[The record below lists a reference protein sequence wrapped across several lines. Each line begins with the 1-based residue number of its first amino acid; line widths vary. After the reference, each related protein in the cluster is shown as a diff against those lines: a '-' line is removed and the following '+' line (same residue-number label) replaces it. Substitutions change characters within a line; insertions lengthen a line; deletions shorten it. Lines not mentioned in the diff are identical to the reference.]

1 MNMQPCTFAESIIFE
16 FNCSTLAWCSLL
28 SRRGMMDDTIFRV
41 FGARWLREWRR
52 ASRSLEPASTSVS
65 LNIQLF
71 VPTCKMMASKLCTDM
86 FASSSDTL
94 AILAPLRHFTVV
106 SVSPRGFISPI
117 MESPI
122 SRFLVVVCLDA
133 AVVGLDAVVAG
144 LDLVSDLVSTASFFG
159 GTVVLDAVSDLVY
172 YDSLP
177 LS

>member
-1 MNMQPCTFAESIIFE
+1 
-16 FNCSTLAWCSLL
+16 
-28 SRRGMMDDTIFRV
+28 
-41 FGARWLREWRR
+41 
-52 ASRSLEPASTSVS
+52 
-65 LNIQLF
+65 
-71 VPTCKMMASKLCTDM
+71 
-86 FASSSDTL
+86 
-94 AILAPLRHFTVV
+94 
-106 SVSPRGFISPI
+106 